1 MRYKKREK
9 DIDWWCNLTGVK
21 LRPFQKYALSLA
33 AGDAIRRARRK
44 YELVEEEVKRKNEVN
59 QKLDSMQTVRRYS
72 YF

>member
-1 MRYKKREK
+1 MDCDGGVMRYRKREK

-44 YELVEEEVKRKNEVN
+44 YELVEEEVKRKNEAN
-59 QKLDSMQTVRRYS
+59 QKLNSV
-72 YF
+72 

>member
-44 YELVEEEVKRKNEVN
+44 YELVEEEVKRKNEAN
-59 QKLDSMQTVRRYS
+59 QKLNSVRWVCAS
-72 YF
+72 